1 MIRKTRLLARSGGFA
16 ALLLLLLS
24 STACGAAG
32 MPAMASQAPSMM
44 AAPPGAPMAESAQ
57 SSPMPA
63 PMAAM
68 AASPV
73 AGAPASPASPST
85 KGQSASAPSAPQK
98 GKETTSDT
106 RAALV
111 VYTGALAML
120 TESGKVPE
128 SIDKIIDVAESLGG
142 GLMGRRD
149 DGVDIRVPSQQFR
162 IALKEL
168 ERVAIVTTR
177 SVKAEDVTEQVHDL
191 EVRLSNLKATQKRL
205 QEFLLRAQNVND
217 ALTVERELERVAKE
231 IDTIEGRVTFLKNR
245 ASFSQISVSL
255 REKPRDTPIV
265 VATPTPKSIPAAQ
278 TPNLPVPWL
287 DSLGLD
293 PLLVIKKN

>member
-1 MIRKTRLLARSGGFA
+1 
-16 ALLLLLLS
+16 
-24 STACGAAG
+24 
-32 MPAMASQAPSMM
+32 
-44 AAPPGAPMAESAQ
+44 
-57 SSPMPA
+57 
-63 PMAAM
+63 
-68 AASPV
+68 
-73 AGAPASPASPST
+73 
-85 KGQSASAPSAPQK
+85 
-98 GKETTSDT
+98 
-106 RAALV
+106 
-111 VYTGALAML
+111 ML

>member
-1 MIRKTRLLARSGGFA
+1 MIRTTRLLARSGGFA
-16 ALLLLLLS
+16 ALLLFLLS
-24 STACGAAG
+24 STVACGAGA
-32 MPAMASQAPSMM
+32 MPAMAPPM
-44 AAPPGAPMAESAQ
+44 AAGPGAPMAESA
-57 SSPMPA
+57 SSMPMPTPMPT
-63 PMAAM
+63 PMAAT
-68 AASPV
+68 AASPT
-73 AGAPASPASPST
+73 AGAPAPPSA
-85 KGQSASAPSAPQK
+85 KGQATNAPHAPQK
-98 GKETTSDT
+98 GKETTSDA
-106 RAALV
+106 RPSLV
-111 VYTGALAML
+111 VYTGGLAML

-168 ERVAIVTTR
+168 EHVAIVTTR

-205 QEFLLRAQNVND
+205 QEFLVRAQNVND
-217 ALTVERELERVAKE
+217 ALTVERELERVAQE

-265 VATPTPKSIPAAQ
+265 VATPTPKSTPSAQ

-293 PLLVIKKN
+293 PLLALKKN

>member
-24 STACGAAG
+24 STVACGAAG
-32 MPAMASQAPSMM
+32 MPAVASQAPSMM
-44 AAPPGAPMAESAQ
+44 AAPPGAPMAESAE
-57 SSPMPA
+57 SMPMPA
-63 PMAAM
+63 PRAAM
-68 AASPV
+68 AAPV
-73 AGAPASPASPST
+73 AGAPASPAPPST
-85 KGQSASAPSAPQK
+85 KGQTASAPSAPQK

-106 RAALV
+106 RPALV

-293 PLLVIKKN
+293 PLLALKKN